1 MLFIYSSPMVSVT
14 TFLFFCTGSPFI
26 RVVSSNK
33 HTFFCRTVESRR
45 NEVTCPFHHKQEF
58 KNQLGSW

>member
-1 MLFIYSSPMVSVT
+1 MLYFYPSRMVSVT
-14 TFLFFCTGSPFI
+14 TFPFCYTGSPFV
-26 RVVSSNK
+26 RVVTNNK

-45 NEVTCPFHHKQEF
+45 NKVTCAFHHKQEF